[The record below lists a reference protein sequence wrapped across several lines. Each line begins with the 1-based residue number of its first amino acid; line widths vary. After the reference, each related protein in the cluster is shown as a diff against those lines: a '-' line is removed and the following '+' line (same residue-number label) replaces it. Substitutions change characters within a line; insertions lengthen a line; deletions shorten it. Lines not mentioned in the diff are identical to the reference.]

1 MQKKLI
7 NHFIS
12 NKIIALKFED
22 DLELLIPL
30 KKLRKACPCAHCSG
44 EKDIFGNIY
53 KGKTKSLTI
62 DGLVILKIN
71 LIGNYAIRVFWQD
84 GHSNGIYPFDLL
96 KNLSE

>member
-1 MQKKLI
+1 MPKKLI
-7 NHFIS
+7 DHFVS
-12 NKIIALKFED
+12 NKIIAFKFED

-53 KGKTKSLTI
+53 KGEPESLPPH
-62 DGLVILKIN
+62 GLVILKIN